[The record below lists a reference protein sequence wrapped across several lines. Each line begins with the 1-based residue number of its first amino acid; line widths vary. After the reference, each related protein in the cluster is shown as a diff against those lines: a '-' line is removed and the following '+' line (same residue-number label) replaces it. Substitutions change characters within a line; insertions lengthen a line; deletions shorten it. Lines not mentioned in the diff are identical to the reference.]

1 MNNLLFIVL
10 FFSSIYSNDEINIEI
25 NKIKQGNYKNKISAN
40 VLNVENN
47 EEHLFLLGLIEIDGE
62 KSKNYME
69 EYYKTSDTKYKDQSI
84 IKIAEYYYAKGL
96 YIQSSKWYKK
106 IPLNYPDSD
115 HRDIAINYYL
125 HYVHME

>member
-84 IKIAEYYYAKGL
+84 IKIAEYLINVFWNKRA
-96 YIQSSKWYKK
+96 YI
-106 IPLNYPDSD
+106 PN
-115 HRDIAINYYL
+115 A
-125 HYVHME
+125 VMEAYTQ